1 MARTPF
7 HAAATTGKAAPE
19 DSAAAIRCL
28 TEKGYDS
35 TTAEDLAEA
44 VSMSRSTFFRRFGNK
59 DDVVFADHD
68 HALIQLE
75 TFLSTTGLPPTEAV
89 IEGTADVLRLLIRD
103 PEAARL
109 RFELM
114 RLTPSLRD
122 RELVITHR
130 YERVFARYL
139 QSQLPPDTAPW
150 VVTAVAAG
158 LVAVHNSRLRQWLR
172 DPGPDVAP
180 QLCRELR
187 QLVSAF
193 APWLSTSTIG
203 GTAAHVGRVV
213 VAVYDTAIPPEA
225 VLSTIAQSLNT
236 PSQ

>member
-1 MARTPF
+1 MVTNQPP
-7 HAAATTGKAAPE
+7 AASAKDNAPE
-19 DSAAAIRCL
+19 NSVAAIRRL

-44 VSMSRSTFFRRFGNK
+44 VGMSRSTFFRRFGSK

-68 HALIQLE
+68 HALTQLE
-75 TFLSTTGLPPTEAV
+75 RFLDSTTLPPAEAV
-89 IEGTADVLRLLIRD
+89 VEGTADVLRLLVRD

-139 QSQLPPDTAPW
+139 QAALPAEAAAWATPAL
-150 VVTAVAAG
+150 AAG
-158 LVAVHNSRLRQWLR
+158 LVAVHNTTLRQWLR
-172 DPGPDVAP
+172 DPHPDVVP
-180 QLCRELR
+180 LLCRDLR
-187 QLVSAF
+187 QLVSSF
-193 APWLSTSTIG
+193 TPWLAKP
-203 GTAAHVGRVV
+203 GTTPGANRVM
-213 VAVYDTAIPPEA
+213 VAVYDTAASPEE
-225 VLSTIAQSLNT
+225 VLSSIAAKLGA
-236 PSQ
+236 